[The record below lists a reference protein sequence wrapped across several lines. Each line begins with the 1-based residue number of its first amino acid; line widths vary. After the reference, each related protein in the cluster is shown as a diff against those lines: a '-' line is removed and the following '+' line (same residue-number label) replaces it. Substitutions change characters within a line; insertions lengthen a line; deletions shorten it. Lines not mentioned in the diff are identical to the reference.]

1 MISPAAHSPTKQDK
15 HRSAIGFKEM
25 NHVEAIFGMD
35 GLDREDPRLPRLLLQ
50 QARGSGLQ
58 VKTTPKERWLLVT
71 DQKEAQ
77 DLISNGKYYPPTKP
91 FWVRRAEQ
99 LWVVV
104 DENFRA
110 WREKRVQEGKNRC
123 HENPM
128 GRDL

>member
-1 MISPAAHSPTKQDK
+1 
-15 HRSAIGFKEM
+15 
-25 NHVEAIFGMD
+25 MD
-35 GLDREDPRLPRLLLQ
+35 GLCREGPRLSRLLLQ

-58 VKTTPKERWLLVT
+58 VKTTPKERWLLVA

-77 DLISNGKYYPPTKP
+77 DLISNGKYYAPTKP

-110 WREKRVQEGKNRC
+110 WREKNAQEGKNSCQNYKIRRTNKRQPG
-123 HENPM
+123 EVPR
-128 GRDL
+128 RD